1 MRRPAAVIVTCIIL
15 GFTAFSLLV
24 SAAFSLFFIAIAGN
38 FPLPA
43 QPGQPAPDPAMMAS
57 MLHGTMIVMALVETA
72 LAAWAIATLVGLA
85 RMKNWARYSVIVI
98 GGGLALI
105 GLFGVVG
112 MIFAQ
117 TLLTSGAMPAI
128 PDPVHFRIVMVI
140 GGFFYLAIAGIGIWW
155 LVYFA
160 KRSTREAFA
169 LAATP
174 QTPPPIGYAPPP
186 SPYAASTYEV
196 AAYIPTSNPGAA
208 PIVAPT
214 PIPAQVIP
222 TPPTRPLAI
231 SIIAW
236 LLIAGAA
243 FCLPFAFLPF
253 PLFFFGTVV
262 SGWPAHLTI
271 ICFGVISG
279 LAGIGLLRLEK
290 IALYAACAFYGF
302 GILNS
307 SLILLPS
314 VRERMIAYEADLIQK
329 MSMGMPMTP
338 MFDSHKMGLMMI
350 PGIFFGILFCVA
362 LIALLIHYRAAFDRP
377 LPSR

>member
-1 MRRPAAVIVTCIIL
+1 MGA
-15 GFTAFSLLV
+15 AFSLL
-24 SAAFSLFFIAIAGN
+24 FIAIAGN

-57 MLHGTMIVMALVETA
+57 MLHGTMIVMALVDTA

-128 PDPVHFRIVMVI
+128 PDPVHVRIVMLI
-140 GGFFYLAIAGIGIWW
+140 GGFFYLAIAGVGIWW

-160 KRSTREAFA
+160 MRSTREAFA

-174 QTPPPIGYAPPP
+174 QAPPPIGYAPPP

-196 AAYIPTSNPGAA
+196 AAYIPTPDPTAA
-208 PIVAPT
+208 PIVYPT
-214 PIPAQVIP
+214 PIPVQVTP
-222 TPPTRPLAI
+222 APPTRPLAI

-236 LLIAGAA
+236 LLIAAA
-243 FCLPFAFLPF
+243 VCCLPVALLPF
-253 PLFFFGTVV
+253 PLFICGIFITGLA
-262 SGWPAHLTI
+262 AHLTI
-271 ICFGVISG
+271 LCLAVIYA
-279 LAGIGLLRLEK
+279 LVGIGLLRLEK
-290 IALYAACAFYGF
+290 IALYAATAIQLF
-302 GILNS
+302 GLVNVG
-307 SLILLPS
+307 LLLLPS
-314 VRERMIAYEADLIQK
+314 YRDRMIAYQQELTQK
-329 MSMGMPMTP
+329 MMMGIPMQP
-338 MFDSHKMGLMMI
+338 VFDNHTMGLMMI
-350 PGIFFGILFCVA
+350 PGVLLGALLGVA
-362 LIALLIHYRAAFDRP
+362 VLALLIHYRAAFDNP
-377 LPSR
+377 THSS